1 MDVHIMSKVFF
12 FRKGDISPFL
22 LKGKGIHLHILLRV
36 LKAPKMINSIL
47 TKTIGE
53 LRKALNRVGI
63 LKP

>member
-1 MDVHIMSKVFF
+1 MDMHIMCKVFF
-12 FRKGDISPFL
+12 YEKGDISPFL
-22 LKGKGIHLHILLRV
+22 LKGKRIHLHMLLRV
-36 LKAPKMINSIL
+36 VKAPKMINSTL